1 MKEDHELFLVPAS
14 LFPPPVLSAVGNKYV
29 PHATVITVFHPG
41 RGISLNQ
48 RSSSFV
54 SARIWRENYNTI
66 TSNRLSKM
74 KCISNADPSRPRGRA
89 VLEKRIVVWI
99 HGRRSHCSA
108 PGIEDN
114 LALLLVLGART
125 DLEVDG
131 APWTL
136 HSQSLLIVRVFS
148 GLCTSLPAAVSL
160 AGSCGDAFGPAESV
174 WRSVES

>member
-1 MKEDHELFLVPAS
+1 
-14 LFPPPVLSAVGNKYV
+14 
-29 PHATVITVFHPG
+29 
-41 RGISLNQ
+41 
-48 RSSSFV
+48 
-54 SARIWRENYNTI
+54 
-66 TSNRLSKM
+66 M
-74 KCISNADPSRPRGRA
+74 KCISNADPSRPRERA
-89 VLEKRIVVWI
+89 VLEEGLVVWI